1 MQPASHPRD
10 ELPALAV
17 AVPIPAN
24 ASRRSV
30 WHSLAGRLADHL
42 PGITLAA
49 ALASL
54 SLVLGEL
61 DGLQANGMGA
71 LTLAIVF
78 GMVVGNTLYPRIA
91 AIATDGVLLSKQRL
105 LRLGIV
111 LYGLRLSFQDI
122 GQVGPAALAID
133 AIMLCSTF
141 ALACFIGIRLLR
153 LAPRTAILIGAGS
166 SICGAA
172 AVMATEP
179 VVRGRSEQ
187 VAVAIS
193 TVVAFGTLAIFVYP
207 ALYQLNARHALLPM
221 SPAAFGIFA
230 GSTIHEVAQVVAAG
244 RSIAED
250 AANTAVIVKMVRV
263 MMLAP
268 FLLALSFYFSRR
280 KQSEQPK
287 SGDTVR
293 RKQGRI
299 VIPWFA
305 LGFLASVA
313 LSSLGVLP
321 ARAVQVAANIDT
333 FILAMAM
340 VALGLTTQISAV
352 RNAGTKPL
360 LLAGLLFA
368 WLVAGGAAVN
378 VAVTAWLG

>member
-1 MQPASHPRD
+1 
-10 ELPALAV
+10 
-17 AVPIPAN
+17 
-24 ASRRSV
+24 
-30 WHSLAGRLADHL
+30 
-42 PGITLAA
+42 
-49 ALASL
+49 
-54 SLVLGEL
+54 
-61 DGLQANGMGA
+61 
-71 LTLAIVF
+71 
-78 GMVVGNTLYPRIA
+78 
-91 AIATDGVLLSKQRL
+91 
-105 LRLGIV
+105 
-111 LYGLRLSFQDI
+111 
-122 GQVGPAALAID
+122 
-133 AIMLCSTF
+133 
-141 ALACFIGIRLLR
+141 
-153 LAPRTAILIGAGS
+153 
-166 SICGAA
+166 
-172 AVMATEP
+172 
-179 VVRGRSEQ
+179 
-187 VAVAIS
+187 
-193 TVVAFGTLAIFVYP
+193 
-207 ALYQLNARHALLPM
+207 LLPM